1 MAFLAAMGVTVIH
14 GCADPDGGSSSS
26 GQSSGSSSSSSSG
39 GVASGRKNVTQTGS
53 AGAVA
58 KNAQY
63 RMVFTV
69 GQAGPNRATSKAPDL
84 RLQGGLI
91 GLTEHTP

>member
-1 MAFLAAMGVTVIH
+1 MAVLAAMGLIVIH
-14 GCADPDGGSSSS
+14 GCADTGGGVSSS

-39 GVASGRKNVTQTGS
+39 GVASGGKNVTQTG

-58 KNAQY
+58 RNAQY

-69 GQAGPNRATSKAPDL
+69 GQAGPNRATSKAPVL

-91 GLTEHTP
+91 GLTENTP